1 MVKHLEEFSKKIE
14 ERPWGWFEQ
23 FNQNTPCSVK
33 LIHVKAGSRLS
44 LQYHNNRRE
53 FWKVIKGP
61 VSVEI
66 GGEKFT
72 GNEGDEFEIPVKSNH
87 RLAGLEKEGLVL
99 EISYGRFDED
109 DIVRVED
116 DFGRTKMQYLEA

>member
-1 MVKHLEEFSKKIE
+1 MVKYLTEFSKKIE

-33 LIHVKAGSRLS
+33 LIHVKPNSRLS

-66 GGEKFT
+66 AGKKFT
-72 GNEGDEFEIPVKSNH
+72 GREGDEFEIPVKANH
-87 RLAGLEKEGLVL
+87 RLAGLKKEGLVL
-99 EISYGRFDED
+99 EISYGQFDED